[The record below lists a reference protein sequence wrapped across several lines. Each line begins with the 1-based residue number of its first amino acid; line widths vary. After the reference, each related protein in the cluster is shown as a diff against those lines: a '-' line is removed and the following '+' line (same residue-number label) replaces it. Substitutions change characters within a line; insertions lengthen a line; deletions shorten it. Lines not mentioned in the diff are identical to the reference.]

1 MSTSTPSLARILP
14 FQPGLAIVAGG
25 RPRGERRCKLRY
37 PLDLTVRYRCLSG
50 SFFSGAGHALNL
62 SSGGILVASPRPI
75 SQGEVTVG
83 ALLEMRIEWPSLLD
97 GKVPL
102 QLIAVGRVVRRG
114 AAGFAATFEQY
125 KFRTASANQPSLNL
139 E

>member
-1 MSTSTPSLARILP
+1 MYQSRLRLVLSHVSTSGAAAVS
-14 FQPGLAIVAGG
+14 GLIQA
-25 RPRGERRCKLRY
+25 ERRFKPRY
-37 PLDLTVRYRCLSG
+37 RLDLNVRFRCLSG
-50 SFFSGAGHALNL
+50 SFFSGAGQALNL
-62 SSGGILVASPRPI
+62 SSGGILVASPKP
-75 SQGEVTVG
+75 VTQDAIIVG

-102 QLIAVGRVVRRG
+102 QLIAVGRVVRRR

-125 KFRTASANQPSLNL
+125 KFRTASSIQPGLIL